1 MMPES
6 GGCLG
11 PLVLGIVVDR
21 ISLLGGAVMGGVLG
35 SCAALWMIGC
45 VRETLVR
52 EREIHAPS
60 GSGGQDRQRAAYT
73 QLASHE
79 EAEDPDAEEHSLTV
93 GGERS
98 LGRKLPEH
106 SAVGQS
112 RP

>member
-52 EREIHAPS
+52 ERDNHAPS
-60 GSGGQDRQRAAYT
+60 GSGGQDRQRGAYT

-79 EAEDPDAEEHSLTV
+79 EAEDPDTEEHSLTV
-93 GGERS
+93 GDERS